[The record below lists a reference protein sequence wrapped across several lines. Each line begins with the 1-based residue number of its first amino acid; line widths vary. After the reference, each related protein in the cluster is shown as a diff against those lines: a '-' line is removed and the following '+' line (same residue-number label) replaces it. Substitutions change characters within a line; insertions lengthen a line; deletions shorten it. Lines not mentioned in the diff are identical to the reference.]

1 MKKWTG
7 TVLGGPPG
15 GAWVV
20 PFEVEASNLRTAV
33 VRALEQGAR
42 AYGSRDRPRLPP
54 KREPIMISIQR
65 QT

>member
-7 TVLGGPPG
+7 SVVGGPPG

-33 VRALEQGAR
+33 VRDLQQGAR
-42 AYGSRDRPRLPP
+42 EYGSPDRPRLPH
-54 KREPIMISIQR
+54 KGEPIMITIQR